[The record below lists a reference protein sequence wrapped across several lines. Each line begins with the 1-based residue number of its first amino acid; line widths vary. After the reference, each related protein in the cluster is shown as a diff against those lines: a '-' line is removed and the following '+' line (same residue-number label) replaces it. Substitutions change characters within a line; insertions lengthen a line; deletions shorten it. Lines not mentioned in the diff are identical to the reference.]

1 MKFPGG
7 KGSTYQTF
15 INLIPPHEV
24 YIESHLGGGA
34 IMRYKRIAKRNI
46 GVEINPKVIEMWE
59 NLDQTDLELVN
70 GDAITFLKNYNYT
83 GQEFIYCDPPYLRH
97 TRKRLLPLYTYEYS
111 REQHIELLEVIKT
124 IPSKVMISG
133 YDSPLYSESLI

>member
-70 GDAITFLKNYNYT
+70 GDAITFLKNYNYRDGT
-83 GQEFIYCDPPYLRH
+83 NFGISIHRGYKMKYHF
-97 TRKRLLPLYTYEYS
+97 KV
-111 REQHIELLEVIKT
+111 HI
-124 IPSKVMISG
+124 
-133 YDSPLYSESLI
+133 